1 MPDTD
6 PLDDLRRDVQYLKDR
21 VAILD
26 CVATLSRGTDRH
38 DSGLMTDAFHRD
50 GWDAHGTT
58 VVEGPE
64 FAERMNATHAAG
76 SDATL
81 HNITTHTCE
90 IDGDVAHTESYVM
103 GAILN
108 PDGATAR
115 LLCGRYIDRLER
127 RDGEWRIAVRHSTV
141 EVAMTG
147 DASLLQSPYFREFHF
162 VKGTRDESDLSYR
175 RPLQLDTTGTAVW

>member
-1 MPDTD
+1 MPDAD
-6 PLDDLRRDVQYLKDR
+6 SLDDLRRDVQYLKDR
-21 VAILD
+21 MAILD
-26 CVATLSRGTDRH
+26 CIATLSRGTDRH
-38 DSGLMTDAFHRD
+38 DADLMTGAFHDD

-58 VVEGPE
+58 VVQGPE

-76 SDATL
+76 SQQTM

-90 IDGDVAHTESYVM
+90 IDGDTAHAESYVM

-108 PDGATAR
+108 PDGRTAR

-127 RDGEWRIAVRHSTV
+127 RHGAWRIAVRHSTV

-147 DASLLQSPYFREFHF
+147 DASLLQTPYFRDFHF
-162 VKGTRDESDLSYR
+162 AKGTRDTSDLSYR
-175 RPLQLDTTGTAVW
+175 RPLQLDAEGAVW